1 LSEQGPWRIA
11 VVGQRGVPATFGGIE
26 RHVEEIGARLAARGH
41 EVTVFLRN
49 GYVSDAPPTYR
60 GMHLRQVPTVSSKRL
75 ECIVHSALCTC
86 LTLRHAPDIVQ
97 YHALGPSLLAPL
109 PRLLSRARVVA
120 TVHGLDHEREKWG
133 FGARSL
139 LRAAGWTS
147 AHVPDATIVVSRALA
162 DYYARHHHREAI
174 HVPNGVNTPVHRPA
188 QEITERFGLRQGG
201 YLLFV
206 GRLVPE
212 KAVDLLVRAFGDL
225 PGDMRLV
232 VAGGSSHTDEYTRR
246 VRELAAKDARV
257 ILTDYVYGATLEELY
272 SNAAAFVLPSTVE
285 GLPLTLL
292 EAASHGTPV
301 VASAIAPHL
310 EILGADGPGHRLFAP
325 RDRAGL
331 TAAMR
336 RVLGDPSAERRG
348 AADLRTRVLATYSW
362 DEAAR
367 ATERVYAEL
376 LERRVPVWAPAPALS
391 LTGARAH
398 VEIVGRPESQP
409 VAEAVP

>member
-1 LSEQGPWRIA
+1 MSERGPWRVA

-41 EVTVFLRN
+41 EVTVFLRS
-49 GYVSDAPPTYR
+49 GYVTDAPRTHR

-86 LTLRHAPDIVQ
+86 LTLRSAPDIVH

-109 PRLLSRARVVA
+109 PRLFSRARVVA

-133 FGARSL
+133 FGARCL
-139 LRAAGWTS
+139 LRAGGWTS

-162 DYYARHHHREAI
+162 DHYALHHHRTAV
-174 HVPNGVNTPVHRPA
+174 HVPNGVTIPVHRPA
-188 QEITERFGLRQGG
+188 REITERFGLRPNG

-225 PGDMRLV
+225 PGEMRLV

-246 VRELAAKDARV
+246 VRELAAQDSRV
-257 ILTDYVYGATLEELY
+257 ILTDYVYGPTLDELY

-310 EILGADGPGHRLFAP
+310 EVLGGDGPGHRLFAP

-336 RVLGDPSAERRG
+336 RVLEDPPDERRG
-348 AADLRTRVLATYSW
+348 AAVLRESKPLQHSW
-362 DEAAR
+362 DEAAL

-376 LERRVPVWAPAPALS
+376 LARRGRAPRRAAPEDVPL
-391 LTGARAH
+391 
-398 VEIVGRPESQP
+398 
-409 VAEAVP
+409 AEAAS